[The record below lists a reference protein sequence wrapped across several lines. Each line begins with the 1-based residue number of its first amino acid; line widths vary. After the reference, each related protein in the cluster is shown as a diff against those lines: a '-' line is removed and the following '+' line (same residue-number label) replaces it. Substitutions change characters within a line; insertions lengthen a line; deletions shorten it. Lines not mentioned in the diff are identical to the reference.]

1 MSLRFELATEPKYT
15 SPERIAE
22 VNTDPGFGIYFSDH
36 MAVVDYTETDG
47 WINSR
52 VEPYADFAIAPAS
65 AVLHYAQEVFEGLK
79 AYRHS
84 DGSVWLFRAEANAK
98 RFARSAGRLALP
110 ELPIADFVE
119 SVRAVVALDERW
131 VPSSGEQSLYIRPF
145 MIGSESFL
153 GVRASKT
160 VTYFCIAG
168 PVGAY
173 FSGGVKPVDIW
184 VSNELSRVPNGGTG
198 SAKCGGNYATSLLA
212 QNVAYAQGCSQVL
225 FTDAATHSLIEE
237 LGGMNFMFINAAGEL
252 VTPALNGNILPG
264 ITRDSLLK
272 LAPSVGLTPVERP
285 ITLAEVYSGLADGT
299 IVEVLACGTAAVI
312 TPIGSLKDGATGEVH
327 RPVSSDSP
335 KALELRAL
343 LLDIQY
349 GRAADPF
356 GWTQQVA

>member
-1 MSLRFELATEPKYT
+1 MSLRFELATSPTYT
-15 SPERIAE
+15 SDARIAE
-22 VNTDPGFGIYFSDH
+22 INVDPGFGVYFSDH
-36 MAVVDYTETDG
+36 MAVAAYNETDG
-47 WINSR
+47 WVNAR

-79 AYRHS
+79 AYRHA
-84 DGSVWLFRAEANAK
+84 DGSVWLFRPEANAE
-98 RFARSAGRLALP
+98 RLARSAKRLALP
-110 ELPIADFVE
+110 ELPVADFVA
-119 SVRAVVALDERW
+119 SVRAVVELDERW

-212 QNVAYAQGCSQVL
+212 QNEAYAQGCSQVL
-225 FTDAATHSLIEE
+225 FTDAATHSVIEE
-237 LGGMNFMFINAAGEL
+237 LGGMNFMFINTAGEL
-252 VTPALNGNILPG
+252 VTPELNGNILPG

-272 LAPSVGLTPVERP
+272 LAPSLGLTPVERR
-285 ITLAEVYSGLADGT
+285 ITLAEVYSGLADGS
-299 IVEVLACGTAAVI
+299 IVEAFACGTAAVI

-327 RPVSSDSP
+327 RALIADFP
-335 KALELRAL
+335 KAMGLRAL

-349 GRAADPF
+349 GRVPDPF
-356 GWTQQVA
+356 GWTQQVV